1 MIKKKT
7 ANPDTLRLKMADL
20 CARSEQCEYE
30 IREKL
35 RKQMLPS
42 SEIEK
47 ILSFLIKERFI
58 DNSRYAHSFTNDK
71 VRFSGWGRNKIRQAL
86 ALRRIPSQMI
96 SEALSEIDQEEYNSA
111 LFKAANAK
119 AKNLDLEEYDDR
131 ARLYR
136 HLLSRGY
143 ESSLISDAIRCIRRS
158 RSENS

>member
-86 ALRRIPSQMI
+86 ALRRIPSQI
-96 SEALSEIDQEEYNSA
+96 
-111 LFKAANAK
+111 
-119 AKNLDLEEYDDR
+119 
-131 ARLYR
+131 
-136 HLLSRGY
+136 
-143 ESSLISDAIRCIRRS
+143 
-158 RSENS
+158 